1 MRNTGDS
8 ALQREIQQKKPF
20 RSAAEE
26 AVLGLF
32 RTADV
37 ARRTL
42 GATLEPHGITLQQYN
57 VLRILRGAGTSGL
70 PTLEVAARMVEQA
83 PGVTRLLDRME
94 AKGFVRRER
103 CANDR
108 RQVLCY
114 IEPEGQRLL
123 ELLDEPMYEATRRFM
138 ARVAEK
144 EARTLIRIMDAVRT
158 EPR

>member
-1 MRNTGDS
+1 
-8 ALQREIQQKKPF
+8 
-20 RSAAEE
+20 
-26 AVLGLF
+26 VLGLF

-37 ARRTL
+37 ARRAL
-42 GATLEPHGITLQQYN
+42 GAMLEPHGITLQQYN
-57 VLRILRGAGTSGL
+57 VLRILRGAGTFGL
-70 PTLEVAARMVEQA
+70 PTLEVGARMVEQA

-114 IEPEGQRLL
+114 IKPEGHRLL
-123 ELLDEPMYEATRRFM
+123 ELLEQPMHDAARQVM
-138 ARVAEK
+138 AHVPEK
-144 EARTLIRIMDAVRT
+144 DARTLIRIMDTVR